1 MSSDIIVSAVNLRKV
16 YQIYSSPMQRLGSL
30 LGLPKARGKEF
41 VALESTNFEIKRGE
55 TVGIIGVNGS
65 GKSTLLQMICGTLSP
80 TSGKVMTKG
89 RIAPLL
95 ELGAGFNPEFTGREN
110 VYLNASLLGLTRKEI
125 NERFDN
131 IAAFAD
137 IGEFLERPVK
147 TYSSGM
153 FARLAF
159 ATAVHVEPDILIVDE
174 ILAVGDSRFQ
184 RKCVK
189 KFNDIRNDGC
199 TILFVSHDDYQV
211 RNICNSALYLE
222 KGVQRYFGNADIAVQ
237 HYLSDLQKNT
247 TNGDNIAFK
256 KEKEKEVCQKLIVI
270 DDVYLRNSD
279 GKLITEITSGENVQ
293 LSFDCTFDSDI
304 NEFEGLSFVFNLYRK
319 DGVYI
324 CGTTTAMRG
333 LGPYQVGK
341 KFKVTVD
348 FPSLKLLSGVYNW
361 RVAVNDK
368 DGIQIITEAL
378 PVCEFF
384 VADEF
389 RAVGIY
395 EIEHSWKV
403 EERI

>member
-1 MSSDIIVSAVNLRKV
+1 MSSDIIVSAENLRKV

-30 LGLPKARGKEF
+30 LGLPQAKGKEF
-41 VALESTNFEIKRGE
+41 VALESVNFEIKKGE

-80 TSGKVMTKG
+80 TSGHVMTKG

-125 NERFDN
+125 NERFDH

-137 IGEFLERPVK
+137 IGDFLERPVK

-184 RKCVK
+184 RKCVR

-222 KGVQRYFGNADIAVQ
+222 KGVQRFFGNADIAVQ

-247 TNGDNIAFK
+247 VLESNGESK
-256 KEKEKEVCQKLIVI
+256 KESEISQKIIVI
-270 DDVYLRNSD
+270 DDVYLKNSD
-279 GKLITEITSGENVQ
+279 NELITEIKSGDNVQ
-293 LSFDCTFDSDI
+293 LSFDCTFDGDI
-304 NEFEGLSFVFNLYRK
+304 SEFEGLSFVFNLYRK

-324 CGTTTAMRG
+324 CGTTTAMQG

-395 EIEHSWKV
+395 EIEHFWKV
-403 EERI
+403 EDRI